1 MHSAGTISN
10 FLKIENN
17 KALLLMIFGV
27 LAFAT
32 MGALTHALGQRTDWI
47 LIAFFRMFFTFV
59 FTTSL
64 LLRSGRFPFVLN
76 RPLLWF
82 RSFVGSIAML
92 ATFYTLTK
100 LPISDV
106 AVITETRPI
115 WVALLAGLILG
126 ENAKSKIWL
135 AIVLSLAGVLLI
147 EQPYFKQ
154 QNFDVFLVL
163 LASVL
168 GAVVMICLRL
178 LRDLDASLIV
188 THFSGTASVITLIFL
203 IFFQK
208 ESIASLNL
216 DLSTVIML
224 VGVGLSGTF
233 GQLAMT
239 RAFAIGEASTVA
251 SAGFIKVG
259 FSAVYDLFV
268 FSYVFKFS
276 TIAGMI
282 LILGST
288 TLLFN
293 TPFQKISNKLR
304 ESL

>member
-1 MHSAGTISN
+1 MNPESPISK
-10 FLKIENN
+10 FLKVDNN
-17 KALLLMIFGV
+17 KALILMIFGGF
-27 LAFAT
+27 AFAT
-32 MGALTHALGQRTDWI
+32 MGALTHALGKRTDWI
-47 LIAFFRMFFTFV
+47 LIAFFRMFFTFLFV
-59 FTTSL
+59 TSL
-64 LLRSGRFPFVLN
+64 LLRSRKFPFVFN

-82 RSFVGSIAML
+82 RSLVGSAAML

-106 AVITETRPI
+106 SVITETRPI
-115 WVALLAGLILG
+115 WVALLAGIILG
-126 ENAKSKIWL
+126 EDTKSKIWL
-135 AIVLSLAGVLLI
+135 AIVLSLIGVLLI
-147 EQPYFKQ
+147 EQPFFSQ
-154 QNFDVFLVL
+154 RNFDVFYVL

-178 LRDLDASLIV
+178 LRDIETMKIV
-188 THFSGTASVITLIFL
+188 AHFSGTASIASLLFLIFL
-203 IFFQK
+203 K
-208 ESIASLNL
+208 RESISSLNL
-216 DLSTVIML
+216 DTVTVLML
-224 VGVGLSGTF
+224 LGVGLFGTF

-239 RAFAIGEASTVA
+239 KAFAIGEASTVA

-259 FSAVYDLFV
+259 FAAVYDLLV
-268 FSYVFKFS
+268 WSYVFKFS